1 MERGVSGSHGMGGAY
16 ARGVVPIGATYVVFL
31 LFAQYGLLRA
41 MQARLGDV
49 DASPLLAAMG
59 VAGVVA
65 SVAVAWL
72 QRRCAPTAWLR
83 CGFLGCALAAA
94 GAIVAP
100 GPLAFGAIAAVT
112 GASLGVVTVTLA
124 SGLRELL
131 PGRRFGLGVGLGT
144 GSAYLLCNVPGVFE
158 GAPRWQCAMT
168 VVAALAG
175 LAATWRTAPRAM
187 TLPASA
193 SLGPRDYRG
202 AGFASMVA
210 SFLALVWLDSAAF
223 AVIQQNAALRG
234 PTWGGDARQW
244 TMGLVHAAAA
254 ITAGAL
260 IDRGVFRGLLLGAY
274 ALFVVA
280 FGGLQQAA
288 DLASDGLAAVGPI
301 YAIGISMYST
311 ALVAY
316 PSLWP
321 AERGLVPKRWR
332 SAAVYG
338 VAGWCGSAL
347 GVGMAQRLE
356 HIPLVFEVAAG
367 ALLLAA
373 WVLPSLDVRRLARS
387 YGVAAG
393 GGAVAMAF
401 LIVAPRQPAVGSTES
416 AGEVATLVERGRRV
430 YLAEGCIHC
439 HSQYVRPGS
448 WDVEAWGPF
457 RPVTGDERPPLLG
470 NRRQGP
476 DLRNVGDRRGA
487 GWQELHLRDPRSTS
501 PGSRMPSYAHLF
513 VPGDRRGEEL
523 VAYLESLGVLGA
535 AEAPQPYGT
544 ALVRRVSSTRGESA
558 SGVVGA
564 GVLARGRA
572 LFGLYCATCHGVEG
586 RGDGPLAAALGRKPA
601 MDLRKGAP
609 WLLSWGAG
617 APPLREEL
625 ANAIRWGIEG
635 TDMPGHETLGDRD
648 VADLAAWVEV
658 MVEDEWIGGAA
669 LASRPGE
676 VRR

>member
-1 MERGVSGSHGMGGAY
+1 
-16 ARGVVPIGATYVVFL
+16 
-31 LFAQYGLLRA
+31 
-41 MQARLGDV
+41 
-49 DASPLLAAMG
+49 
-59 VAGVVA
+59 
-65 SVAVAWL
+65 
-72 QRRCAPTAWLR
+72 
-83 CGFLGCALAAA
+83 
-94 GAIVAP
+94 
-100 GPLAFGAIAAVT
+100 
-112 GASLGVVTVTLA
+112 
-124 SGLRELL
+124 
-131 PGRRFGLGVGLGT
+131 
-144 GSAYLLCNVPGVFE
+144 
-158 GAPRWQCAMT
+158 
-168 VVAALAG
+168 VAALAG
-175 LAATWRTAPRAM
+175 LAATWQTAPGAV
-187 TLPASA
+187 TLPGST

-202 AGFASMVA
+202 AGFASVVL

-223 AVIQQNAALRG
+223 AVIQQNAALRA

-254 ITAGAL
+254 IAAGAL

-280 FGGLQQAA
+280 FGGLQHAGGI
-288 DLASDGLAAVGPI
+288 ASDGLAAVGPL
-301 YAIGISMYST
+301 YAIGISIYST

-321 AERGLVPKRWR
+321 FERDLVPRRWR
-332 SAAVYG
+332 AAAVYG

-356 HIPLVFEVAAG
+356 RIPVVFEAAAG

-373 WVLPSLDVRRLARS
+373 WVMPRLDGRRLARS

-401 LIVAPRQPAVGSTES
+401 LLVAPRQPAVGSTES
-416 AGEVATLVERGRRV
+416 VADAATLVERGRRV
-430 YLAEGCIHC
+430 YVAEGCIHC

-448 WDVEAWGPF
+448 RDVEAWGPF

-487 GWQELHLRDPRSTS
+487 GWQELHLRDPRGTS

-513 VPGDRRGEEL
+513 APGDPRGEEL

-535 AEAPQPYGT
+535 VAAPQPHDT
-544 ALVRRVSSTRGESA
+544 ALARDFSSTRRGSA
-558 SGVVGA
+558 SRVVGA
-564 GVLARGRA
+564 GVPARGRA
-572 LFGLYCATCHGVEG
+572 LFGLYCATCHGVDG

-625 ANAIRWGIEG
+625 AKAIRWGIEG
-635 TDMPGHETLGDRD
+635 TNMPGHETLGDRD

-658 MVEDEWIGGAA
+658 MVEDEWIGGAV
-669 LASRPGE
+669 LASTPGE
-676 VRR
+676 VRP

>member
-1 MERGVSGSHGMGGAY
+1 MSGRHGLGGAY
-16 ARGVVPIGATYVVFL
+16 ARGVVAIGATYVVFL
-31 LFAQYGLLRA
+31 LFAQYGLLRV

-59 VAGVVA
+59 VTGVAA

-72 QRRCAPTAWLR
+72 QPRCAPATWMR

-94 GAIVAP
+94 GAIAAR
-100 GPLAFGAIAAVT
+100 GPLALGAIAAIT

-144 GSAYLLCNVPGVFE
+144 GSAYLLCNVPAVFE

-168 VVAALAG
+168 VAAALAG
-175 LAATWRTAPRAM
+175 LAATWRTAPRAVA
-187 TLPASA
+187 PAGGS

-202 AGFASMVA
+202 AGFASVVL

-223 AVIQQNAALRG
+223 AVIQQNAALRA
-234 PTWGGDARQW
+234 PTWGGDTRQW

-254 ITAGAL
+254 IAAGAL

-280 FGGLQQAA
+280 FGALQQAA
-288 DLASDGLAAVGPI
+288 GAASDGLAAVGPL
-301 YAIGISMYST
+301 YAIGISIYST

-332 SAAVYG
+332 AAAVYG

-356 HIPLVFEVAAG
+356 HIPLVFEAAAG

-373 WVLPSLDVRRLARS
+373 WVLPRLDVRRFARA

-393 GGAVAMAF
+393 GGAVAF
-401 LIVAPRQPAVGSTES
+401 LLVAPRQPAVGSTES
-416 AGEVATLVERGRRV
+416 AGDVATLVERGRLV
-430 YLAEGCIHC
+430 YIAEGCIHC

-457 RPVTGDERPPLLG
+457 RPVSGDERPPLLG

-513 VPGDRRGEEL
+513 APRDPRGEEL

-535 AEAPQPYGT
+535 VEAPQPHGN
-544 ALVRRVSSTRGESA
+544 ALARSVSSTRGGSA
-558 SGVVGA
+558 SGAVGA
-564 GVLARGRA
+564 GVPARGRA

-625 ANAIRWGIEG
+625 AKAIRWGIEG
-635 TDMPGHETLGDRD
+635 TNMPGHETLGDRD

-658 MVEDEWIGGAA
+658 MVEEEFIGGAG
-669 LASRPGE
+669 LASTPGE